1 MITLKGQKIKKEG
14 GSCNVTT
21 AEMIGIVVLGLSSLI
36 GIFTAVYRPLNEN
49 TKAMT
54 KLTSNIEQ
62 LAEKIEEQNKRIDKQ
77 ERDLSEYKDHMRQSQ
92 KRQWE
97 VLDKHEKDI
106 LEANHNLELCKQ
118 QNRNGVKNNV

>member
-1 MITLKGQKIKKEG
+1 M
-14 GSCNVTT
+14 TT

-54 KLTSNIEQ
+54 KLTMNIEQ
-62 LAEKIEEQNKRIDKQ
+62 LAEKIEEQNKRIDEQ
-77 ERDLSEYKDHMRQSQ
+77 EKTLNNYKDHMRESQ

-97 VLDKHEKDI
+97 VLDKHDI
-106 LEANHNLELCKQ
+106 EIREVNHNLELCRQ
-118 QNRNGVKNNV
+118 QNQKGGNKDV

>member
-1 MITLKGQKIKKEG
+1 M
-14 GSCNVTT
+14 TT

-54 KLTSNIEQ
+54 KLSMNIEQ

-77 ERDLSEYKDHMRQSQ
+77 ERELNNYKDHVRESQ

-97 VLDKHEKDI
+97 VLDKHEKEIIDT
-106 LEANHNLELCKQ
+106 NHNLELCRQ
-118 QNRNGVKNNV
+118 QNQKGGNKNV

>member
-1 MITLKGQKIKKEG
+1 M
-14 GSCNVTT
+14 TT

-54 KLTSNIEQ
+54 KLTINIGQ
-62 LAEKIEEQNKRIDKQ
+62 LAEKIEEQNKRIDEQ
-77 ERDLSEYKDHMRQSQ
+77 ERELNNYKDHMRESQ

-97 VLDKHEKDI
+97 VLDKHEKEI
-106 LEANHNLELCKQ
+106 IETNHNLELCRQ
-118 QNRNGVKNNV
+118 QNQKGGNKDV

>member
-1 MITLKGQKIKKEG
+1 M
-14 GSCNVTT
+14 TT
-21 AEMIGIVVLGLSSLI
+21 TEMIGVVVIGLSSLI

-54 KLTSNIEQ
+54 KLSINIEQ

-77 ERDLSEYKDHMRQSQ
+77 ERELNSYKDHMRESQ
-92 KRQWE
+92 KRQWD

-106 LEANHNLELCKQ
+106 VETNHNLELCRQ
-118 QNRNGVKNNV
+118 QNQKGGNKDV

>member
-1 MITLKGQKIKKEG
+1 MI
-14 GSCNVTT
+14 T

>member
-1 MITLKGQKIKKEG
+1 M
-14 GSCNVTT
+14 TT

-54 KLTSNIEQ
+54 KLSMNIEQ

-77 ERDLSEYKDHMRQSQ
+77 ERELNNYKDHMRESQ

-106 LEANHNLELCKQ
+106 IETNHNLELCRQ
-118 QNRNGVKNNV
+118 QNQKGGNKDV

>member
-1 MITLKGQKIKKEG
+1 M
-14 GSCNVTT
+14 TT
-21 AEMIGIVVLGLSSLI
+21 TEMIGIVVIGLSSLI

-54 KLTSNIEQ
+54 KLSMNIEQ

-77 ERDLSEYKDHMRQSQ
+77 ERELNNYKDHMRESQ

-106 LEANHNLELCKQ
+106 IETSHNLELCRQ
-118 QNRNGVKNNV
+118 QNQKGGNKDV

>member
-1 MITLKGQKIKKEG
+1 M
-14 GSCNVTT
+14 TT
-21 AEMIGIVVLGLSSLI
+21 TEMIGVVVIGLSSLI

-54 KLTSNIEQ
+54 KLSINIEQ

-77 ERDLSEYKDHMRQSQ
+77 ERELNSYKDHMRESQ
-92 KRQWE
+92 KRQWD

-106 LEANHNLELCKQ
+106 IETNHNLELCRQ
-118 QNRNGVKNNV
+118 QNQKGGNKDV

>member
-1 MITLKGQKIKKEG
+1 M
-14 GSCNVTT
+14 TT

-54 KLTSNIEQ
+54 KLSMNIEQ

-77 ERDLSEYKDHMRQSQ
+77 ERELNSYKDHMRESQ

-106 LEANHNLELCKQ
+106 IETNHNLELCRQ
-118 QNRNGVKNNV
+118 QNQKGGNKDV

>member
-1 MITLKGQKIKKEG
+1 M
-14 GSCNVTT
+14 TT

-54 KLTSNIEQ
+54 KLTINIGQ
-62 LAEKIEEQNKRIDKQ
+62 LAEKIEEQNKRIDEQ
-77 ERDLSEYKDHMRQSQ
+77 ERELNNYKDHMRESQ

-97 VLDKHEKDI
+97 VLNKHEKEI
-106 LEANHNLELCKQ
+106 IETNHNLELCRQ
-118 QNRNGVKNNV
+118 QNQKGGNKDV

>member
-1 MITLKGQKIKKEG
+1 MI
-14 GSCNVTT
+14 T

-54 KLTSNIEQ
+54 KLSMNIEQ

-77 ERDLSEYKDHMRQSQ
+77 ERELNNYKDHVRESQ

-106 LEANHNLELCKQ
+106 IETNHNLELCRQ
-118 QNRNGVKNNV
+118 QNQKGGNKDV

>member
-1 MITLKGQKIKKEG
+1 MIDNALI
-14 GSCNVTT
+14 
-21 AEMIGIVVLGLSSLI
+21 IGYGVIA
-36 GIFTAVYRPLNEN
+36 FTALVGLFSAIYKPLNDN

-77 ERDLSEYKDHMRQSQ
+77 ERELSDYKDHMRESQ

-97 VLDKHEKDI
+97 VLDKHTKDI
-106 LEANHNLELCKQ
+106 LEVNHNLELCQQ
-118 QNRNGVKNNV
+118 QNGKGAKDNV

>member
-1 MITLKGQKIKKEG
+1 M
-14 GSCNVTT
+14 TT

-54 KLTSNIEQ
+54 KLTINIGQ
-62 LAEKIEEQNKRIDKQ
+62 LAEKIEEQNKRIDEQ
-77 ERDLSEYKDHMRQSQ
+77 ERELNNYKDHMRESQ

-97 VLDKHEKDI
+97 VLDKHEKKI
-106 LEANHNLELCKQ
+106 IETNHNLELCRQ
-118 QNRNGVKNNV
+118 QNQKGGNKDV

>member
-1 MITLKGQKIKKEG
+1 M
-14 GSCNVTT
+14 TT

-36 GIFTAVYRPLNEN
+36 GIFTAVYRPLNKN

-54 KLTSNIEQ
+54 KLSMNIEQ

-77 ERDLSEYKDHMRQSQ
+77 ERELNNYKDHVRESQ

-97 VLDKHEKDI
+97 VLDKHEKEI
-106 LEANHNLELCKQ
+106 IETNHNLELCRQ
-118 QNRNGVKNNV
+118 QNQKGENKNV

>member
-1 MITLKGQKIKKEG
+1 M
-14 GSCNVTT
+14 TT
-21 AEMIGIVVLGLSSLI
+21 AEMIGIVVIGLSSLI

-54 KLTSNIEQ
+54 KLSMNIEQ

-77 ERDLSEYKDHMRQSQ
+77 ERELNNYKDHMRESQ

-106 LEANHNLELCKQ
+106 IETNHNLELCRQ
-118 QNRNGVKNNV
+118 QNQKGGNKDV

>member
-1 MITLKGQKIKKEG
+1 MIAQNGMEIKKG

-54 KLTSNIEQ
+54 ELTLRMEQ
-62 LAEKIEEQNKRIDKQ
+62 LAEKIDEQNKKIEGQ
-77 ERDLSEYKDHMRQSQ
+77 EKALLEYKEHVRDSQ
-92 KRQWE
+92 KRQWYK
-97 VLDKHEKDI
+97 LDEHDKALQQVSHDLEMCKQEHEK
-106 LEANHNLELCKQ
+106 E
-118 QNRNGVKNNV
+118 

>member
-1 MITLKGQKIKKEG
+1 M
-14 GSCNVTT
+14 TT
-21 AEMIGIVVLGLSSLI
+21 EEMIGIVVLGLSSLI
-36 GIFTAVYRPLNEN
+36 AIFTAVYRPLNEN

-106 LEANHNLELCKQ
+106 LEVNHNLELCKQ